1 MADISKIIL
10 PSGDEYNLRDR
21 SIHVI
26 ELEYYGS
33 NDAGR
38 SQYMSS
44 IDLNTIYNYLQNNEI
59 VILKY
64 NYTYWYYIDNDRHAL
79 LTMVFDNNYSSL
91 SPIYDTTNTNLW
103 QAEIHSYAMPELMT
117 NVKAMLAKYGLDT
130 TTVYT
135 ENTADTATAGGS
147 VLTQ

>member
-33 NDAGR
+33 SNDGIP
-38 SQYMSS
+38 QYTSNVN
-44 IDLNTIYNYLQNNEI
+44 INTIYNYLQNNEI
-59 VILKY
+59 VILK
-64 NYTYWYYIDNDRHAL
+64 NDYTYWYYVDNDRHTAL
-79 LTMVFDNNYSSL
+79 AMTFDNHYSSL
-91 SPIYDTTNTNLW
+91 SPIYDNTNTNLW
-103 QAEIHSYAMPELMT
+103 QAEVHDYAIPELMT

-135 ENTADTATAGGS
+135 ENTADIATAGGS

>member
-26 ELEYYGS
+26 ELAYQSTNSDGM
-33 NDAGR
+33 

-44 IDLNTIYNYLQNNEI
+44 VDINTIYNYLQNSEI
-59 VILKY
+59 VILKS
-64 NYTYWYYIDNDRHAL
+64 NSTYWYYIDNDRRTP
-79 LTMVFDNNYSSL
+79 LTMVFENHYSSL
-91 SPIYDTTNTNLW
+91 SPIYNTTNTNLW
-103 QAEIHSYAMPELMT
+103 QAEIHDFTIPETMA
-117 NVKAMLAKYGLDT
+117 NVKTMLTKYGLDT